1 MDDKEF
7 RKTNV
12 NVACVLK
19 MDLNA
24 VGGFKEELLL
34 LIKKSG
40 GDIIY
45 HTVSPY
51 KLIITEDKRESN
63 KVA

>member
-34 LIKKSG
+34 LIKKYS

-51 KLIITEDKRESN
+51 KLIITEEKREVG
-63 KVA
+63 KTV